1 VIKRNI
7 KLRLSI
13 SIAAALVVCYFGW
26 QHFQPIRAEYTPVES
41 TKLADGTNVKFRT
54 QGEKIEVYN
63 NQKWQSFFAKGVN
76 LGATTPGYDPGELA
90 IDKPTFL
97 RWFADIKKLG
107 SNVIRVYTIHN
118 PVFYESLVEYNHQ
131 HPEDPLYFI
140 QGVWSPEEQFYKTYD
155 ALSAISIKAFK
166 TEISHAVG
174 AVYGDIKIP
183 AEQGKA
189 SGQYKTNAAPYL
201 LGWSIGTEW
210 DPTLVKGTD
219 KAHLGLAPFKGDYFQ
234 AKSSASP
241 FESMLAEMLNTLA
254 SFESKYGWQHP
265 YTFTNWVTTDPL
277 SHPGEILV
285 DEDLVSVDAMHI
297 EPVNWKAGYFASYHA
312 YPYYPDFFRLDPTLK
327 TVRNDKGEIDSYKSY
342 LRLLK
347 EHHKGIPIMITEFG
361 VPSSKGVAHLTDL
374 GRNQGGHT
382 EQEQGIIDAD
392 LLHQISQEQYAGALL
407 FMWQDE
413 WFKRTWNT
421 QDYEQPVER
430 RKYWLNVLTN
440 EKLFGLNGFYSSKD
454 GPLKIDG
461 NLDDWNSIK
470 DKKEFDSNVP
480 GWKKMMVTH
489 DEAYLYV
496 AVELEQNFD
505 PSKMTLNIGTD
516 TLEGGNRHAKEL
528 GNRIL
533 NQGLETLVSIGNE
546 QDSAISIASN
556 YDFTTRLW
564 GKIKGM
570 FPINLDEMKNDS
582 GAFKPWK
589 LPIDMKM
596 APPAA
601 KKSNPYQDVLVG
613 QLPRGTTD
621 AADPGYNSL
630 AMWEAKGKT
639 VEIRI
644 PWMLLGFSDPS
655 SLRVLSYEE
664 ADGKLLSSKIDGI
677 RLIPWI
683 MDRSTKEVQGLGDG
697 STEVDTSQMP
707 KYKWRPWNE
716 VHFQERL
723 KQSYPIMQKAFS
735 EIK

>member
-1 VIKRNI
+1 MIKRNI

-13 SIAAALVVCYFGW
+13 FTAAALVACYFGW

-41 TKLADGTNVKFRT
+41 TQLSDGTNVKFRT
-54 QGEKIEVYN
+54 QGEKIEVYS
-63 NQKWQSFFAKGVN
+63 NQKWQPFFAKGVN

-97 RWFADIKKLG
+97 RWFAEIKKLG

-118 PVFYESLVEYNHQ
+118 PVFYDSLVEYNHQ

-174 AVYGDIKIP
+174 AVYGDISIP

-189 SGQYKTNAAPYL
+189 SGSYKTNAAPYL

-210 DPTLVKGTD
+210 DPTLVDRTN
-219 KAHLGLAPFKGDYFQ
+219 KAHPGLAPFKGDYFQ

-254 SFESKYGWQHP
+254 SFESRYGWQHP

-297 EPVNWKAGYFASYHA
+297 EPVNWKAGYFASFHA
-312 YPYYPDFFRLDPTLK
+312 YPYYPDFFRLDETLK
-327 TVRNDKGEIDSYKSY
+327 TVRNDKGELDSYKSY

-392 LLHQISQEQYAGALL
+392 LLHQINQEQYAGAIL

-440 EKLFGLNGFYSSKD
+440 EKLFGLDGFYSSKD

-461 NLDDWNSIK
+461 NLDDWSSIK
-470 DKKEFDSNVP
+470 DKKEFVSSVP

-496 AVELEQNFD
+496 AIELEQNFD
-505 PSKMTLNIGTD
+505 PSKMTLHIGTD
-516 TLEGGNRHAKEL
+516 TLEGGNRHSKEM

-533 NQGLETLVSIGNE
+533 NQGLETLISIGNE

-556 YDFTTRLW
+556 YDFTARLW

-570 FPINLDEMKNDS
+570 FPVNPAEMKNDS
-582 GAFKPWK
+582 GVFAPWK
-589 LPIDMKM
+589 LPIDLKM

-613 QLPRGTTD
+613 QLPRGTTN
-621 AADPGYNSL
+621 AADPNYNSL

-655 SLRVLSYEE
+655 SLRVVNYEE
-664 ADGKLLSSKIDGI
+664 ADGKLLTSKIDGI
-677 RLIPWI
+677 RLVPWI
-683 MDRSTKEVQGLGDG
+683 MDNSTKEVQGLGDG
-697 STEVDTSQMP
+697 STEVDISQMP